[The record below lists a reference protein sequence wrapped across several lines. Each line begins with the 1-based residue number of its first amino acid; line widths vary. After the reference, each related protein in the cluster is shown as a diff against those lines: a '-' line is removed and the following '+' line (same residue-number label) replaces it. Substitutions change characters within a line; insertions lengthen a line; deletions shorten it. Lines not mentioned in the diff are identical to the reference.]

1 MSKLEQTLE
10 VQQEMFK
17 KMVADLTTKLNEEM
31 ERRVQLQQAVDKLT
45 NLVTQV

>member
-1 MSKLEQTLE
+1 VSKLEQMLE
-10 VQQEMFK
+10 AQQEQFT
-17 KMVADLTTKLNEEM
+17 KMLTDFTAKLNEET